1 MLRVELG
8 IDADMMNRRTLAIAS
23 RPSSPGQMSTK
34 IAGRNGP
41 GRTKIGLVVLVSFCL
56 GLQSCEDRN
65 PVTPLVNVIVA
76 ALSTAFPDTGTEKTA
91 SAINSESKNSSQTAQ
106 PQPDSA
112 AGQKA
117 AEQGSKT
124 PASTTNGNATSGN
137 GPSGTNPA
145 VDANTVTTSSGG
157 RKFVHPGLLQ
167 TQSDFDRLIAM
178 LKAKSEPTVSGWQ
191 RLINNS
197 HSSLK
202 YSPRPVSLV
211 VRGKNPTHPENYA
224 LLFNDAAA
232 AYALA
237 LRWKISGD
245 DAYADRA
252 IKVLNAWSSTLTTVD
267 GSSDKFLASGI
278 YGYELANAAEIMRTY
293 KGWSADDFSKFQ
305 NMMLTIFYPM
315 NHSFLVNHNG
325 TKIDH
330 YWANW
335 DLCNIASMLAIGV
348 LTDREDIYK
357 EAINYLYGGA
367 GNGAFHKMFWKVYDG
382 GLAQGQEAGR
392 DQGHSMLDIALI
404 GAICQ
409 MAWSQ
414 GDDLYGYDN
423 NLVLAGAEYVAK
435 YNLGYDVP
443 YTTYKNSDTTQTT
456 ISEGSR
462 GPNVRPMWE
471 MLYNHYVVLKGL
483 DAPYVSTFTTL
494 ARPEGGG
501 GDYGPNSGGYDQLG
515 YGTLLYTLH

>member
-1 MLRVELG
+1 
-8 IDADMMNRRTLAIAS
+8 MMNRGTLAIAS
-23 RPSSPGQMSTK
+23 RPSSPGEITTK
-34 IAGRNGP
+34 TAGGGH

-91 SAINSESKNSSQTAQ
+91 SATNGESKNSSQTTQ
-106 PQPDSA
+106 PGSDSA
-112 AGQKA
+112 VGATA
-117 AEQGSKT
+117 PEQGSET
-124 PASTTNGNATSGN
+124 PTSPTNGNATSGN
-137 GPSGTNPA
+137 APSDANSN
-145 VDANTVTTSSGG
+145 ANTVTAGSSG

-167 TQSDFDRLIAM
+167 TQSDFDRIITM
-178 LKAKSEPTVSGWQ
+178 VKAKSEPTFSGWQ
-191 RLINNS
+191 RLINNG

-202 YSPRPVSLV
+202 YAPRPVSLV
-211 VRGKNPTHPENYA
+211 IRGQGTRPQNYPV
-224 LLFNDAAA
+224 LFNDAAA

-245 DAYADRA
+245 DAYAINA
-252 IKVLNAWSSTLTTVD
+252 IQVLNAWSSTLTAID

-278 YGYELANAAEIMRTY
+278 YGYEMANAAEIMRTY

-305 NMMLTIFYPM
+305 NMMLTVFYAM
-315 NHSFLVNHNG
+315 NHDFLVRHNG
-325 TKIDH
+325 AKIDH

-443 YTTYKNSDTTQTT
+443 YTTYKNSDTTQTS

-471 MLYNHYVVLKGL
+471 MLHNHYVVLKGL

>member
-1 MLRVELG
+1 M
-8 IDADMMNRRTLAIAS
+8 
-23 RPSSPGQMSTK
+23 
-34 IAGRNGP
+34 
-41 GRTKIGLVVLVSFCL
+41 
-56 GLQSCEDRN
+56 
-65 PVTPLVNVIVA
+65 PLVNVIVA
-76 ALSTAFPDTGTEKTA
+76 ALSKNLPDADTEATA
-91 SAINSESKNSSQTAQ
+91 STKNGDGKGSAGTTQPNSES
-106 PQPDSA
+106 
-112 AGQKA
+112 AGGTTTP
-117 AEQGSKT
+117 EQGSGT
-124 PASTTNGNATSGN
+124 PTSPGNGSATSG
-137 GPSGTNPA
+137 
-145 VDANTVTTSSGG
+145 DASSGG
-157 RKFVHPGLLQ
+157 NSNADTVTPGGGKTFVHPGLLQ
-167 TQSDFDRLIAM
+167 TQSDFDRIIAQ

-202 YSPRPVSLV
+202 YSPRPVLLV
-211 VRGKNPTHPENYA
+211 VRGKNPSNPENYA

-237 LRWKISGD
+237 LRWKIGGD

-252 IKVLNAWSSTLTTVD
+252 IKVLNAWSSTLTAVD

-305 NMMLTIFYPM
+305 NMMLTIFYRM
-315 NHSFLVNHNG
+315 NHDFLVNHNG
-325 TKIDH
+325 AKIDH

-348 LTDREDIYK
+348 LTDRKDIYK
-357 EAINYLYGGA
+357 EAIDYLYNGA

-392 DQGHSMLDIALI
+392 DQGHAMLDIALI

-414 GDDLYGYDN
+414 GDDLFGYDN

-443 YTTYKNSDTTQTT
+443 YTTYKNSDTTQTV
-456 ISEGSR
+456 ISDGSR
-462 GPNVRPMWE
+462 GPNLRPMWE
-471 MLYNHYVVLKGL
+471 MFYNHYVVLKGL
-483 DAPYVSTFTTL
+483 DAPYISTFTTL

-501 GDYGPNSGGYDQLG
+501 GDYGPNSGGFDQLG